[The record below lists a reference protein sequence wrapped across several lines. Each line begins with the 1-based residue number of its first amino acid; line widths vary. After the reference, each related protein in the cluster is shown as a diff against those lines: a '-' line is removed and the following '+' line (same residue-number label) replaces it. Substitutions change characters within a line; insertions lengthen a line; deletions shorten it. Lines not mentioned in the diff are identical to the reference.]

1 MLDDDPV
8 SRRLWRESLTVEPGP
23 QATEAADGNEARA
36 LPDNPSLYHDVVFLG
51 VTMPHRGLHRWAASA
66 NRRG

>member
-1 MLDDDPV
+1 MLDDHPV
-8 SRRLWRESLTVEPGP
+8 SRRLWRESLTVEPGS
-23 QATEAADGNEARA
+23 QATEADDGNEAWA
-36 LPDNPSLYHDVVFLG
+36 LLDNRYLYHDVVFLD